1 MPDANPPSTT
11 ARRGPARL
19 RQLRPTPVLVVLAC
33 ATAPLAGFVYDNRYD
48 LPDVAAVTPWWFA
61 TVAFGLLLLAGLTM
75 ATRRASVDALALV
88 AGVVVASFYQ
98 FGRFSGA
105 ASPDVASL
113 VRFAAIVGLVAFA
126 VFRLATVP
134 TARRFVG
141 LLAVM
146 LAVVPLLGYA
156 AWRVSATAQAPHTAR
171 PSTAPTPTVDPAA
184 ADADVRLAGDG
195 ADADAADL
203 ASAGVAVAE
212 DVAARPDVYVFVLD
226 ERARGDE
233 LAGRLGLDT
242 SAFEAELTELG
253 FSVSPTSFA
262 AYPKTLLSLS
272 SLFEMDYVATAPAD
286 VSDGLLRYRSL
297 LEGDSQFV
305 RAMRAQGYQHVYAHP
320 GAFDWL
326 GCDPTLADV
335 CIEPRTDSLRL
346 SEVDRTIAEMTPL
359 QLLTSQTLLPY
370 TDPVYVADQARQ
382 ARTDAPQLVVGHILS
397 PHGPY
402 RYTDSCALR
411 ETFVEAA
418 ALDADGRKAAY
429 LQDVICTDALTLQA
443 VRSIVLR
450 DPDAVIVVLS
460 DHGSNFEIEGPTQAA
475 WTEAGIVE
483 RFGVLDA
490 VRAPGCDLPEER
502 GVLVNLLRRVQA
514 CLDGTEP
521 DLLPD
526 RAFTWW
532 EENPLGLEE
541 LPDAAARLQHPQR

>member
-1 MPDANPPSTT
+1 MSDTDPPSTT
-11 ARRGPARL
+11 TRRGLARL
-19 RQLRPTPVLVVLAC
+19 RQLRPAPALVVIAC

-48 LPDVAAVTPWWFA
+48 LPDVAAVAPWWFA
-61 TVAFGLLLLAGLTM
+61 TVAFGLGLLAALTM
-75 ATRRASVDALALV
+75 VTRRASVDALALV

-105 ASPDVASL
+105 AAPDVASL

-126 VFRLATVP
+126 LFRLATVP

-156 AWRVSATAQAPHTAR
+156 AWRMSATAQSPQAARSATPSAP
-171 PSTAPTPTVDPAA
+171 SVGPAV
-184 ADADVRLAGDG
+184 ADADVRL

-203 ASAGVAVAE
+203 ASAGVEVAE
-212 DVAARPDVYVFVLD
+212 DLAGRPDVYVFVLD

-242 SAFEAELTELG
+242 SAFEAELAELG

-326 GCDPTLADV
+326 SCDPTLADV

-370 TDPVYVADQARQ
+370 TDPVYVADQARLV
-382 ARTDAPQLVVGHILS
+382 RTDAPQLVVGHILS

-429 LQDVICTDALTLQA
+429 LQDVVCTDALTLQA

-490 VRAPGCDLPEER
+490 VRAPGCDLPDER

-521 DLLPD
+521 ELLPD

>member
-1 MPDANPPSTT
+1 MSDSNPPPTT
-11 ARRGPARL
+11 ARRGLARL
-19 RQLRPTPVLVVLAC
+19 RLLRPVPVLVVVAC

-48 LPDVAAVTPWWFA
+48 LPDVAAVVPWWFA
-61 TVAFGLLLLAGLTM
+61 TVVVGVALLAGLTM
-75 ATRRASVDALALV
+75 ATRRASIDALALV
-88 AGVVVASFYQ
+88 AGVLVASFYQ

-126 VFRLATVP
+126 LFRLATVP

-146 LAVVPLLGYA
+146 LAVVPVLGYA
-156 AWRVSATAQAPHTAR
+156 AWRVSA
-171 PSTAPTPTVDPAA
+171 SAPTPPTARSSTPPAPAVDPELADVDLQLA
-184 ADADVRLAGDG
+184 ADQVE
-195 ADADAADL
+195 AADL
-203 ASAGVAVAE
+203 ATAGAAVAE
-212 DVAARPDVYVFVLD
+212 DLAARPDVYVFVLD

-233 LAGRLGLDT
+233 LSDRLGLDT

-272 SLFEMDYVATAPAD
+272 SVFEMDYVATAPAD

-305 RAMRAQGYQHVYAHP
+305 RAMRAQGYQYVYAHP

-370 TDPVYVADQARQ
+370 TDPVYVVDQARQ
-382 ARTDAPQLVVGHILS
+382 VRTDAPQLVVGHILS

-402 RYTDSCALR
+402 RYTESCALR

-429 LQDVICTDALTLQA
+429 LQDVVCTDALTVQA

-490 VRAPGCDLPEER
+490 VRAPGCDLPDER

-514 CLDGTEP
+514 CLEGTEP
-521 DLLPD
+521 ELLPD

-541 LPDAAARLQHPQR
+541 LPDAAARLQHPPR